1 MIFNIIGFVGAAAI
15 VVAYAL
21 LQFGRLQAQQRLY
34 SALNAVGAMLI
45 LISLAVEPNW
55 PSIAIESFWLLI
67 SVVGLLRAK
76 KSEISPK

>member
-1 MIFNIIGFVGAAAI
+1 MIFNIVGFLGAGAI
-15 VVAYAL
+15 VLAYAM

-34 SALNAVGAMLI
+34 SAMNAIGAALI

-67 SVVGLLRAK
+67 SVVGLLRSATGTK
-76 KSEISPK
+76 TKP